1 MYLCTKDTVF
11 WTFGRLIK
19 PRSQCLYSI
28 LEERQDHAMGSI
40 RRVEKVQLKQREGL
54 DKERLQLICFKTLC

>member
-1 MYLCTKDTVF
+1 
-11 WTFGRLIK
+11 
-19 PRSQCLYSI
+19 
-28 LEERQDHAMGSI
+28 MGSI